1 MGLGPPAS
9 NVLTCRDWA
18 CPVLPWNFS
27 RPHVLLCWACLLR
40 FYWGQEG
47 GWPTERSSGDPRSP
61 WSSHMGGRP
70 SWQELRVPP
79 ILWVRADEEA
89 HRARECPRKHMG
101 DGSHPTPYPV
111 SEGRATWGLQG
122 SAWVAGV
129 YSAGWQGLPSFAGT
143 SSTLAACTL
152 PFPSLLSTLSLLGG
166 GPGWTSQK
174 GSALLPSPECL
185 GAPHRE
191 RVHQTH
197 MHTPTHTR
205 AHAHTQCTHSHTRTH
220 TRAHACIH
228 AHVRAHTQALHTR
241 RHYTHTRTDA
251 HTQTRAHTHRGGQ
264 PPAGLGRGAGRGVS
278 VGAVTQPGGFR
289 ASLREDCRP

>member
-1 MGLGPPAS
+1 MSCSAGLACWDSTGVRKVGGPQSGAQETPAVPGVATWEGGPAGRSSESLQSCGSELMKKLTGQGSVHGSTWEMGLIPP
-9 NVLTCRDWA
+9 
-18 CPVLPWNFS
+18 
-27 RPHVLLCWACLLR
+27 
-40 FYWGQEG
+40 
-47 GWPTERSSGDPRSP
+47 PT
-61 WSSHMGGRP
+61 
-70 SWQELRVPP
+70 
-79 ILWVRADEEA
+79 
-89 HRARECPRKHMG
+89 
-101 DGSHPTPYPV
+101 PV